1 MSEIKKPV
9 EIEDKLQSISNKV
22 NAETLPK
29 ITSAYNAGRANDFSA
44 KQANLAK
51 YASYGSE
58 TFGKLGFDPYKS
70 SNTAGKSGMDELYDT
85 QTSWTSD
92 IGRAF
97 TGMQKLAGIGIQDTF
112 ALGAFADQGNYLTFE
127 DTMNKYS
134 STRGGVTGFVANTM
148 TSAGYTVGIIAGI
161 AAEEMALAG
170 ITALSG
176 GTAAPGTIAAG
187 GTLLARGVGKL
198 KEAGSM
204 LKAVNKLQDLNT
216 AKSFMGATGKFVG
229 GSLKSF
235 GKALNPLENTYDFL
249 KTIDKLE
256 DFNGLRQ
263 TAIGA
268 GAIVRDARKIT
279 MAHSE
284 SKLEADL
291 AAKEFKQ
298 QMFDDYYLDK
308 ANIGTVIPDS
318 YLDKIESE
326 GQKVKDRVYSSN
338 FGLIYATNAITFDNM
353 FKNMKGTNR
362 WAGIAN
368 DAYRVSRKEGTKVAV
383 DALAKT
389 FGNAVRKKL
398 STITLKSAM
407 NSALSSSMEGV
418 QELGQDMISE
428 SMKSYHARNVKGTQV
443 RGGMLEYLHNDL
455 SKAASKQYS
464 EEGAITFLSGAL
476 MGVFAS
482 PAGFAVGQ
490 VNNFVAGGGA
500 QKTYQR
506 VFDNKKWQAEKTSL
520 EIKRKEKTKV
530 LTEFFNNSKNFID
543 GFSKP
548 IYTQNELQET
558 MLQAAE
564 NKNDMQFKNGQHD
577 SFVTGVHTLLE
588 AGLENEFAEH
598 LEYMAKNF
606 GAQELNE
613 VFGRTDITEE
623 TKAKYQEKLQEQAN
637 NVKKLRAKYNEIQ
650 ETVINPHNM
659 KGVKTTDPDY
669 LEKFIK
675 YRAVENLKKELLFSD
690 SKIADRANRIK
701 ALEKDINESN
711 PLSSLEINALLNS
724 DALEQQIGLLQAEV
738 EANKTLTLT
747 GAGKE
752 SANKAQAKLDA
763 FKVYQEKLKAFT
775 TEQQKAEGS
784 IYESDAYEDLF
795 EAYNNLMQTFG
806 KNTLSNQDAQVQANK
821 KQFDKVFD
829 YISLGEENKI
839 YQEFVD
845 TLLNPSGASAYLKG
859 QEDLLKRLDDNKAE
873 HIENALKA
881 FEEKSTAD
889 DMLNALYAEGLFFD
903 LNELDDLIKNRMM
916 PSQIYDIADNN
927 KEATPEQVKIAQQ
940 IINKFIVRLTG
951 KSIVND
957 KTTLNK
963 QGRKLKSDK
972 RTVAGILRQY
982 GITLNK
988 EIKLSSK
995 AGQRFLDKLM
1005 AKENKYLTRL
1015 DREILAKLGDQDVTI
1030 KFITDGTLPVQM
1042 DEKGVLL
1049 MDLRFAGRDYTNSV
1063 MSIENMIVTG
1073 LTQNKIAEEL
1083 RNNDNL
1089 WLAARNAMEQ
1099 AKSAFQATFPA
1110 QNIDEVEIFDDPVL
1124 FLTEAMN
1131 DIQFQKFLAQIEDNI
1146 QPASKSLWS
1155 TLMTGIKE
1163 IVSEEFDKRLINRV
1177 INISAKA
1184 LDSKIVDNI
1193 AEEET
1198 DTKVTEAEKTEAR
1211 AEKFDEL
1218 TSLAK
1223 ELALRWNVNVKIL
1236 NSQKEAED
1244 ILNKIQNP
1252 FFQKF
1257 NTILGDLLYGPTGP
1271 GIINLTK
1278 GVADVALSDL
1288 LKSVYEKSESLSEL
1302 IQNLKE
1308 LSVYQTNGKVGE
1320 MVNWLI
1326 DNADNIGDGIEI
1338 VKNIFFQAEGQTT
1351 AGFYDEKTN
1360 TAYIVADAV
1369 KANTLYHEMFLHP
1382 FLINLEKTNPAFYKR
1397 LVDEAKQNAEAVAY
1411 VEANYGPV
1419 DQIGVRQ
1426 YEHELVG
1433 RVYDQFVNNELNQA
1447 ENQGLLKTL
1456 GQFIKR
1462 MFASVAEYFGIAKTD
1477 IKRFNE
1483 KKTTIA
1489 DLAKVSVREKSKV
1502 DLGAIIEADAV
1513 VSGVTSD
1520 KTTSSKRDKVIPD
1533 EVTDT
1538 EEVEEP
1544 VTREEKEVLND
1555 AKNIQSRIATIEKE
1569 LDVLNKQLADN
1580 SLSFVQKRSTRTK
1593 ITQLSIELN
1602 ELYDKLNDIQPEL
1615 DAIKAAEVV
1624 EDLDAEYIPKLDYND
1639 NEIITHQTP
1648 WPSVPKDLR
1657 EALAIVY
1664 GKPLTKLNNED
1675 VAEIRKEMKSNPKYI
1690 KVINDFSENRLR
1702 EQDLVK
1708 GQQELAE
1715 NQKRVEANKAARQQQ
1730 IAEQREAD
1738 RQRKKQKVK
1747 IQAPVSD
1754 ENFLKNLLPDFDY
1767 SILTEKEI
1775 KMLVKKFKDNS
1786 DIVPFTVNDIISFVV
1801 NKQAKEDA
1809 KKQRKQLLDD
1819 IDKQRAQRLIDQ
1831 QIESNFNLLAT
1842 RKLSI
1847 KQGKKLLTLRI
1858 TPGMFR
1864 FITTYHPEI
1873 FKEDKSSFIESVYLI
1888 LQTRKNEKAK
1898 LKLNPIEFKPKG
1910 INFQLTAMVN
1920 KLEKEKHLYPE
1931 VVYQINLALY
1941 KAGSNLRV
1949 RAIRKGKPAA
1959 LSTMYTIG
1967 KKYAN
1972 EKRSV
1977 LKAKPSVYSGKKRAI
1992 LEVNE
1997 GMLSPKMMMQVYLL
2011 QQFILGAKISKEAVL
2026 NALGSNNITEA
2037 DNWVGITEDEADRAR
2052 RTGDSSS
2059 IDLLADFTSERG
2071 DLFER
2076 TNDVADAL
2084 QEFLRNYDNIAD
2096 AVEKI
2101 YDDIQKAKKTF
2112 AEESF
2117 DDASEDVQNELMFLQ
2132 DLQIAGMTR
2141 DEAVDNLNVLKY
2153 LNTPEGQEMLD
2164 KEAAALAAYYDS
2176 VQAEIIN
2183 DTFEG
2188 NPEELSDEDGEL
2200 YNSSQKDYD
2209 PEDAEAANDMANQ
2222 EDEFFAE
2229 FGQDPNADFFE
2240 GIEKVEKEETQI
2252 DKELQIIYDNGR
2264 QALNGFKYIG
2274 TLQDA
2279 LNQSKRGDLNFAIAV
2294 YKYKPSAASKILE
2307 AQFRTG
2313 VFTDKNI
2320 VVNGKAY
2327 RVAGYQQNMIYLQ
2340 DLVSLDQIKIGLDD
2354 LMNGVTEVLEPGS
2367 KFNATNIDSVVNV
2380 AEFDY
2385 IKGAYDEILNNFTSF
2400 MGEANAL
2407 SEEDLM
2413 ADLNKEIT
2421 KCK

>member
-1 MSEIKKPV
+1 
-9 EIEDKLQSISNKV
+9 
-22 NAETLPK
+22 
-29 ITSAYNAGRANDFSA
+29 
-44 KQANLAK
+44 
-51 YASYGSE
+51 
-58 TFGKLGFDPYKS
+58 
-70 SNTAGKSGMDELYDT
+70 
-85 QTSWTSD
+85 
-92 IGRAF
+92 
-97 TGMQKLAGIGIQDTF
+97 
-112 ALGAFADQGNYLTFE
+112 
-127 DTMNKYS
+127 
-134 STRGGVTGFVANTM
+134 
-148 TSAGYTVGIIAGI
+148 
-161 AAEEMALAG
+161 
-170 ITALSG
+170 
-176 GTAAPGTIAAG
+176 
-187 GTLLARGVGKL
+187 
-198 KEAGSM
+198 
-204 LKAVNKLQDLNT
+204 
-216 AKSFMGATGKFVG
+216 
-229 GSLKSF
+229 
-235 GKALNPLENTYDFL
+235 
-249 KTIDKLE
+249 
-256 DFNGLRQ
+256 
-263 TAIGA
+263 
-268 GAIVRDARKIT
+268 
-279 MAHSE
+279 
-284 SKLEADL
+284 
-291 AAKEFKQ
+291 
-298 QMFDDYYLDK
+298 
-308 ANIGTVIPDS
+308 
-318 YLDKIESE
+318 
-326 GQKVKDRVYSSN
+326 
-338 FGLIYATNAITFDNM
+338 
-353 FKNMKGTNR
+353 
-362 WAGIAN
+362 
-368 DAYRVSRKEGTKVAV
+368 
-383 DALAKT
+383 
-389 FGNAVRKKL
+389 
-398 STITLKSAM
+398 
-407 NSALSSSMEGV
+407 
-418 QELGQDMISE
+418 
-428 SMKSYHARNVKGTQV
+428 
-443 RGGMLEYLHNDL
+443 
-455 SKAASKQYS
+455 
-464 EEGAITFLSGAL
+464 
-476 MGVFAS
+476 
-482 PAGFAVGQ
+482 
-490 VNNFVAGGGA
+490 
-500 QKTYQR
+500 
-506 VFDNKKWQAEKTSL
+506 
-520 EIKRKEKTKV
+520 
-530 LTEFFNNSKNFID
+530 
-543 GFSKP
+543 
-548 IYTQNELQET
+548 
-558 MLQAAE
+558 
-564 NKNDMQFKNGQHD
+564 
-577 SFVTGVHTLLE
+577 
-588 AGLENEFAEH
+588 
-598 LEYMAKNF
+598 
-606 GAQELNE
+606 
-613 VFGRTDITEE
+613 
-623 TKAKYQEKLQEQAN
+623 
-637 NVKKLRAKYNEIQ
+637 
-650 ETVINPHNM
+650 
-659 KGVKTTDPDY
+659 
-669 LEKFIK
+669 
-675 YRAVENLKKELLFSD
+675 
-690 SKIADRANRIK
+690 
-701 ALEKDINESN
+701 
-711 PLSSLEINALLNS
+711 
-724 DALEQQIGLLQAEV
+724 
-738 EANKTLTLT
+738 
-747 GAGKE
+747 
-752 SANKAQAKLDA
+752 
-763 FKVYQEKLKAFT
+763 
-775 TEQQKAEGS
+775 
-784 IYESDAYEDLF
+784 
-795 EAYNNLMQTFG
+795 
-806 KNTLSNQDAQVQANK
+806 
-821 KQFDKVFD
+821 
-829 YISLGEENKI
+829 
-839 YQEFVD
+839 
-845 TLLNPSGASAYLKG
+845 
-859 QEDLLKRLDDNKAE
+859 
-873 HIENALKA
+873 
-881 FEEKSTAD
+881 
-889 DMLNALYAEGLFFD
+889 
-903 LNELDDLIKNRMM
+903 
-916 PSQIYDIADNN
+916 
-927 KEATPEQVKIAQQ
+927 
-940 IINKFIVRLTG
+940 
-951 KSIVND
+951 
-957 KTTLNK
+957 
-963 QGRKLKSDK
+963 
-972 RTVAGILRQY
+972 
-982 GITLNK
+982 
-988 EIKLSSK
+988 
-995 AGQRFLDKLM
+995 
-1005 AKENKYLTRL
+1005 
-1015 DREILAKLGDQDVTI
+1015 
-1030 KFITDGTLPVQM
+1030 
-1042 DEKGVLL
+1042 
-1049 MDLRFAGRDYTNSV
+1049 
-1063 MSIENMIVTG
+1063 
-1073 LTQNKIAEEL
+1073 
-1083 RNNDNL
+1083 
-1089 WLAARNAMEQ
+1089 MEQ

-1271 GIINLTK
+1271 GIINLRK

-1502 DLGAIIEADAV
+1502 DLGAVIEADSV
-1513 VSGVTSD
+1513 ISGTPAAKPKT
-1520 KTTSSKRDKVIPD
+1520 KTTTRQRVITKQQLVNTGGNVVMLDNASDNPELFAD
-1533 EVTDT
+1533 FLHPEIVSTDRVATEEWTNKIVSLGQELDQASDVDIQYGSIRAQVDGRLIIDVIANVNGKTVKFLMYKSTGKGTTLNTKGEWVPLLAIGTLPGGAEWFVKSLYKGTDPKINKYGSETFLSINNDLKAKESELFTEPENWVNQEVEETIT
-1538 EEVEEP
+1538 EEVEEVEEP

-1593 ITQLSIELN
+1593 VTQLSIELN

-1730 IAEQREAD
+1730 IAEQKEAD